1 MMLFRQEIVALC
13 KKAASGRPFLLL
25 LISALAL
32 APLPAF
38 AVGGKG
44 TAYANAL
51 LKLNLQGVG
60 IASIADN
67 TATSPATVLCVAL
80 HTADP
85 GAGGTL
91 STNEAAYP
99 GYARLAVPRTS
110 AGWTVTGATANP
122 ASNLTFNAATSGT
135 ETENWFSIGIPTGG
149 TTCTGALTIMYRGSI
164 TPALTITG
172 GISPQLTTGTAINEQ

>member
-1 MMLFRQEIVALC
+1 MLFRKIAAALI
-13 KKAASGRPFLLL
+13 AG
-25 LISALAL
+25 ALVL
-32 APLPAF
+32 APLAAL

-51 LKLNLQGVG
+51 LKLNLNGVG
-60 IASIADN
+60 ITSIADN
-67 TATSPATVLCVAL
+67 TATAPATVLCVAL
-80 HTADP
+80 NTADP

-99 GYARLAVPRTS
+99 GYARLVVPRTS

-122 ASNLTFNAATSGT
+122 TSNLTFAAATSGSET
-135 ETENWFSIGIPTGG
+135 ETWFSIGIPTGG

-164 TPALTITG
+164 TPALTVTG
-172 GISPQLTTGTAINEQ
+172 GVSPQLTTGTAINEQ

>member
-1 MMLFRQEIVALC
+1 MKRTIAALVAL
-13 KKAASGRPFLLL
+13 
-25 LISALAL
+25 ALAL

-44 TAYANAL
+44 TAYANSL

-60 IASIADN
+60 IPSIADN
-67 TATSPATVLCVAL
+67 TATTPATVLCVAL

-99 GYARLAVPRTS
+99 GYARVPVARS
-110 AGWTVTGATANP
+110 SGAWTVTGSTANP
-122 ASNLTFNAATSGT
+122 ATAITFPAATSGT
-135 ETENWFSIGIPTGG
+135 ETETWFSMGIPTAG
-149 TTCTGALTIMYRGSI
+149 TTCTGALVIMYRGSI
-164 TPALTITG
+164 TPSLTVTG
-172 GISPQLTTGTAINEQ
+172 GTSPQLTPGTAINEQ

>member
-1 MMLFRQEIVALC
+1 MKRTI
-13 KKAASGRPFLLL
+13 AAL

-44 TAYANAL
+44 SAFSNAM

-67 TATSPATVLCVAL
+67 AATAPATVLCVAL

-91 STNEAAYP
+91 STKEAAYP
-99 GYARLAVPRTS
+99 GYARLAVPRSS
-110 AGWTVTGATANP
+110 AGWTVTGTTANP
-122 ASNLTFNAATSGT
+122 TNNLTFAAASSGT
-135 ETENWFSIGIPTGG
+135 ETENWFSIGIPTSGA
-149 TTCTGALTIMYRGSI
+149 TCTGALVIMYRGQI
-164 TPALTITG
+164 TPALTVTG
-172 GISPQLTTGTAINEQ
+172 GVSPQLTTGTAINEN